1 MSYDVFVEE
10 QYSRTGTLYV
20 YSSFVMIIGGHEGCM
35 YVDLILESPPLQKY
49 NKQVTTASSIA
60 VLGTRP
66 SLIR

>member
-1 MSYDVFVEE
+1 MSSDVVVEE

-20 YSSFVMIIGGHEGCM
+20 YSSLVMIIRGHEGCM
-35 YVDLILESPPLQKY
+35 FVDLILESPPLQ
-49 NKQVTTASSIA
+49 NHHKQVTTASSIA

>member
-1 MSYDVFVEE
+1 MSSDVVVEE

-20 YSSFVMIIGGHEGCM
+20 YGRIIGGHEGCM
-35 YVDLILESPPLQKY
+35 YVELILESPPLRNY
-49 NKQVTTASSIA
+49 NKQVTTTSSIA

>member
-1 MSYDVFVEE
+1 MSSDVVVEE

-20 YSSFVMIIGGHEGCM
+20 YSSLVMMIRGHEGCM
-35 YVDLILESPPLQKY
+35 FVDLILPLQNY
-49 NKQVTTASSIA
+49 HKQVTTASSIA